1 MSFTLVL
8 NSSNVQN
15 TSTNTTFKYNFIQG
29 GFQVKDMEM
38 CVSSITLPYSFY
50 NVSSYYANRTFSLI
64 FPTAATTTTISVT
77 LPEGFY
83 SVTDINSYIQQ
94 VCINYGAYLIDSTGN
109 YVYYQQ
115 LVYNTTYY
123 SVQLLLFSVPT
134 TLPTGYSYASAGS
147 SGSVYTSAIKLPTT
161 AYTPQFVVA
170 STGSIAT
177 IIGFKSGATFPS
189 AQSILNQSIL
199 STLTPV
205 GSTINSLIMQCSL
218 VNNPV
223 TTPSDIL
230 DSMPIS
236 NTSFGSNIT
245 YDPSF
250 EKFIILSNGT
260 FNNFTFSFRDQNLNE
275 IYAKDPNVSITLI
288 IRKKKKCLEINF
300 IFNKISHVNI
310 YNGKTSHSY
319 WVRI

>member
-8 NSSNVQN
+8 NSSNVSN
-15 TSTNTTFKYNFIQG
+15 TNTNTTFKYNFVQG
-29 GFQVKDMEM
+29 GFRVQDMEM
-38 CVSSITLPYSFY
+38 CVSSITIPYSFY

-83 SVTDINSYIQQ
+83 TVTDINSYIQQ
-94 VCINYGAYLIDSTGN
+94 ICINYGAYLIDSTGN

-134 TLPTGYSYASAGS
+134 TLPTGYSYATAGS
-147 SGSVYTSAIKLPTT
+147 LGSVYTTSAKLPTT
-161 AYTPQFVVA
+161 AYTPQFVLA

-177 IIGFKSGATFPS
+177 IIGFKTGTTYPS
-189 AQSILNQSIL
+189 AQTTTQQTLL

-205 GSTINSLIMQCSL
+205 GSTVNSLILQCSL
-218 VNNPV
+218 IDNPV
-223 TTPSDIL
+223 TMPSDIL
-230 DSMPIS
+230 DSMPIKD
-236 NTSFGSNIT
+236 TSFGSNIT

-250 EKFIILSNGT
+250 EKYVSLSNGS

-275 IYAKDPNVSITLI
+275 IYARDPNVSITLI
-288 IRKKKKCLEINF
+288 IRKKK
-300 IFNKISHVNI
+300 
-310 YNGKTSHSY
+310 
-319 WVRI
+319 

>member
-8 NSSNVQN
+8 NSSNVSN

-29 GFQVKDMEM
+29 GFQIKDMEM

-50 NVSSYYANRTFSLI
+50 NVSSYYANRTVSLI

-83 SVTDINSYIQQ
+83 TVTDINSYIQQ

-134 TLPTGYSYASAGS
+134 TLPTGYSYATAGS
-147 SGSVYTSAIKLPTT
+147 LGSVYTTAVKLPTT
-161 AYTPQFVVA
+161 AYTPQFVLA

-177 IIGFKSGATFPS
+177 IIGFKTGTTYPS
-189 AQSILNQSIL
+189 TQTTTSQTLL

-205 GSTINSLIMQCSL
+205 GSTVNSLILQCSL
-218 VNNPV
+218 IDNPV
-223 TTPSDIL
+223 TMPSDIL
-230 DSMPIS
+230 DSMPIKD
-236 NTSFGSNIT
+236 TSFGSNIT

-250 EKFIILSNGT
+250 EKYVSLSNGS

-275 IYAKDPNVSITLI
+275 IYARDPNVSITLI
-288 IRKKKKCLEINF
+288 IRKKK
-300 IFNKISHVNI
+300 
-310 YNGKTSHSY
+310 
-319 WVRI
+319 

>member
-8 NSSNVQN
+8 NSSNVSN
-15 TSTNTTFKYNFIQG
+15 TNTNTTFKYNFIQG

-50 NVSSYYANRTFSLI
+50 NVSSYYNNRTFSLI
-64 FPTAATTTTISVT
+64 FPTAATTTTIAVT

-83 SVTDINSYIQQ
+83 TVTDINSYIQQ

-123 SVQLLLFSVPT
+123 SVQLLLFPVPT
-134 TLPTGYSYASAGS
+134 TLPTGYSYATAGS
-147 SGSVYTSAIKLPTT
+147 LGSVYTSAIKLPTT
-161 AYTPQFVVA
+161 AYTPQFVLA

-177 IIGFKSGATFPS
+177 IIGFKSGATYPS
-189 AQSILNQSIL
+189 AQTTTSQTPL
-199 STLTPV
+199 SSLTPV
-205 GSTINSLIMQCSL
+205 GSTVNSLIMQCSL
-218 VNNPV
+218 VHNPV
-223 TTPSDIL
+223 TVPSDII
-230 DSMPIS
+230 DSMPIKD
-236 NTSFGSNIT
+236 TSFGSNIT

-250 EKFIILSNGT
+250 EKYVTLSNGT
-260 FNNFTFSFRDQNLNE
+260 FNNFSFSFRDQNLNE

-288 IRKKKKCLEINF
+288 VRHKK
-300 IFNKISHVNI
+300 
-310 YNGKTSHSY
+310 
-319 WVRI
+319 

>member
-8 NSSNVQN
+8 NSSNVSN
-15 TSTNTTFKYNFIQG
+15 TSTKATFKYNFIQG
-29 GFQVKDMEM
+29 GFQIKDMEM

-83 SVTDINSYIQQ
+83 TVTDINSYIQQ
-94 VCINYGAYLIDSTGN
+94 ICIDNGAYLIDATGN
-109 YVYYQQ
+109 YIYYQQ
-115 LVYNTTYY
+115 LVYNSTYY
-123 SVQLLLFSVPT
+123 AVQLLLFPVPI
-134 TLPTGYSYASAGS
+134 TLPTGYSYATAGA
-147 SGSVYTSAIKLPTT
+147 SGSVYTSAIKLPSTT
-161 AYTPQFVVA
+161 TKTPQFVLA

-177 IIGFKSGATFPS
+177 IIGFVAGATYPS
-189 AQSILNQSIL
+189 SQQSTSQSFS

-205 GSTINSLIMQCSL
+205 GSTVNSIIMQCSL

-223 TTPSDIL
+223 TVPSDIL
-230 DSMPIS
+230 DSMPIKE
-236 NTSFGSNIT
+236 TSFGSNIT

-250 EKFIILSNGT
+250 EKFISLSNGT

-275 IYAKDPNVSITLI
+275 IYARDPNASITLI
-288 IRKKKKCLEINF
+288 IRQKK
-300 IFNKISHVNI
+300 
-310 YNGKTSHSY
+310 
-319 WVRI
+319 

>member
-15 TSTNTTFKYNFIQG
+15 TSTKTTFKYDFIQG
-29 GFQVKDMEM
+29 GFAIKDMEM

-50 NVSSYYANRTFSLI
+50 NVSSYYANRTFSLK
-64 FPTAATTTTISVT
+64 FPTAGTTTTISVT

-83 SVTDINSYIQQ
+83 TVTDINSYIQQ
-94 VCINYGAYLIDSTGN
+94 VCIDYGAYLIDSTGN

-115 LVYNTTYY
+115 LVYNSTYY
-123 SVQLLLFSVPT
+123 AVQLLLFSVPT
-134 TLPTGYSYASAGS
+134 TLPSGYSYAAAGS
-147 SGSVYTSAIKLPTT
+147 LGSVYTTAIKLPTT
-161 AYTPQFVVA
+161 AFTPQFVLA

-177 IIGFKSGATFPS
+177 IIGFAAGTTYPS
-189 AQSILNQSIL
+189 AQTTTNQSPL
-199 STLTPV
+199 STLTPI
-205 GSTINSLIMQCSL
+205 GSTVNSLILQCSL

-223 TTPSDIL
+223 TVPSDIL
-230 DSMPIS
+230 DSMPIK

-250 EKFIILSNGT
+250 KKFISLSNGN

-275 IYAKDPNVSITLI
+275 IYARDPNVSITLI
-288 IRKKKKCLEINF
+288 IRQKK
-300 IFNKISHVNI
+300 
-310 YNGKTSHSY
+310 
-319 WVRI
+319 

>member
-8 NSSNVQN
+8 NSSNVSN

-38 CVSSITLPYSFY
+38 CVSSITIPYSFY

-64 FPTAATTTTISVT
+64 FPTAATTTTISIT

-83 SVTDINSYIQQ
+83 TVTDINSYIQQ
-94 VCINYGAYLIDSTGN
+94 ICIDYGAYLIDSNGN

-123 SVQLLLFSVPT
+123 AVQLLLFSVPT
-134 TLPTGYSYASAGS
+134 TLPTGYSYATAGT

-161 AYTPQFVVA
+161 AYTPQFVLA
-170 STGSIAT
+170 SSGSIST
-177 IIGFKSGATFPS
+177 IIGFVAGATYPS
-189 AQSILNQSIL
+189 AQTTTSQSL
-199 STLTPV
+199 KSTLTPV
-205 GSTINSLIMQCSL
+205 GSTVNSLVMQCSL
-218 VNNPV
+218 VDNSC
-223 TTPSDIL
+223 TMPSDIL
-230 DSMPIS
+230 DSMPIN

-250 EKFIILSNGT
+250 EKYIGLSNGS

-288 IRKKKKCLEINF
+288 IRKKK
-300 IFNKISHVNI
+300 
-310 YNGKTSHSY
+310 
-319 WVRI
+319 